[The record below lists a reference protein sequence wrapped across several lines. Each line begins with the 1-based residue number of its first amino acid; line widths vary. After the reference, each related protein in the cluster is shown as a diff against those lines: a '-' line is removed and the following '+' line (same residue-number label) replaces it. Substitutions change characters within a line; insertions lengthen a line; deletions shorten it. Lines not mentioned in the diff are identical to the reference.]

1 MFLSISFRILMNLES
16 LNSVESIGN
25 LVRHRTAPIVVP
37 AENGYAIRFV
47 PAISGESLAHAYQMS
62 LVEEA
67 KRLNLPLTEES
78 ERGEFLKFA
87 DNELLKKYGI
97 EIPRS
102 EAQIRKT
109 ETQILL
115 KDVICDI
122 GGFLYPGD
130 FPVKRTSLFQVG
142 YMIPALQD
150 IKATALEA
158 QFHVR
163 HAPSAM
169 KSYQIPYNVEVGSA
183 VYTFTFTLSLKNIA
197 IPLTAFGE
205 RDEAGENELIK
216 QKMDR
221 TKAAI
226 AALAS
231 FITLLPFGAK
241 KSRFMP
247 NIEYLSAIAAY
258 CGDKVFLTSPGNSKD
273 FIKDTV
279 KRAEE
284 YVNVMKKLR
293 GQEIELKL
301 VALDREGAADGMEGL
316 EVTRNPEAFTKR
328 IVEILEKDVG
338 EKALK

>member
-1 MFLSISFRILMNLES
+1 MFLSISFRLLMNLES
-16 LNSVESIGN
+16 LNSVESVGN

-37 AENGYAIRFV
+37 TENGYAIRFV
-47 PAISGESLAHAYQMS
+47 PAISGEALAHAYQMS

-67 KRLNLPLTEES
+67 ERLNLPLTEES
-78 ERGEFLKFA
+78 RRGEFLKFA
-87 DNELLKKYGI
+87 DDELLKKYGI
-97 EIPRS
+97 DIPKS

-122 GGFLYPGD
+122 GGFLYAGEY
-130 FPVKRTSLFQVG
+130 PVKRTSLFQIG

-150 IKATALEA
+150 IRATALEA

-163 HAPSAM
+163 HAPSSM

-183 VYTFTFTLSLKNIA
+183 IYTFTFTMSFKDIA
-197 IPLTAFGE
+197 TPLTAFGD
-205 RDEAGENELIK
+205 RSDADEEKLMD
-216 QKMDR
+216 QKEAR
-221 TKAAI
+221 TRAAI

-247 NIEYLSAIAAY
+247 NMEYLSAIAA
-258 CGDKVFLTSPGNSKD
+258 CSSDKIFLTSPGNSRD

-279 KRAEE
+279 ERARE
-284 YVNVMKKLR
+284 YVNLMEKLR
-293 GQEIELKL
+293 GSKPELRL
-301 VALDREGAADGMEGL
+301 ITLDREGAAEGVEGI
-316 EVTRNPEAFTKR
+316 EVTKTPEAFAKK
-328 IVEILEKDVG
+328 IVEVLE
-338 EKALK
+338 EKR

>member
-1 MFLSISFRILMNLES
+1 MFLSISFRVLMNLES
-16 LNSVESIGN
+16 LNSVESVGN

-37 AENGYAIRFV
+37 VENGYVIRFV
-47 PAISGESLAHAYQMS
+47 PAISGEALAHAYQMN

-87 DNELLKKYGI
+87 DDKLLEKYKI
-97 EIPRS
+97 EVPKN
-102 EAQIRKT
+102 EAQIRRT

-115 KDVICDI
+115 KDVVCDV
-122 GGFLYPGD
+122 GGFLYAGEY
-130 FPVKRTSLFQVG
+130 PVKRTSLFQIG
-142 YMIPALQD
+142 YAIPALQD
-150 IKATALEA
+150 IQATALEA

-183 VYTFTFTLSLKNIA
+183 VYTFTFALSLKSIA
-197 IPLTAFGE
+197 IPLTSFGE
-205 RDEAGENELIK
+205 RNEAEEKELMK
-216 QKMDR
+216 QKEAR

-241 KSRFMP
+241 RSRFMP

-258 CGDKVFLTSPGNSKD
+258 SDDKCFLTSPGNMKE

-279 KRAEE
+279 ERAKE
-284 YVNVMKKLR
+284 YVSLMERLKGSK
-293 GQEIELKL
+293 IELDL
-301 VALDREGAADGMEGL
+301 IALDREGVAEGIDGL
-316 EVTRNPEAFTKR
+316 EVTKNPEAFARR
-328 IVEILEKDVG
+328 IVEILE
-338 EKALK
+338 EKVVK

>member
-1 MFLSISFRILMNLES
+1 MFLSMSIRVLMNLES

-37 AENGYAIRFV
+37 VENGYTIRFV
-47 PAISGESLAHAYQMS
+47 PVISGETLAHAYQMS

-87 DNELLKKYGI
+87 DDELLKKYGI
-97 EIPRS
+97 EVPKS

-122 GGFLYPGD
+122 GGFLYAGEY
-130 FPVKRTSLFQVG
+130 PVKRTSLFQVG
-142 YMIPALQD
+142 YMIPALRD
-150 IKATALEA
+150 IQATALEA

-169 KSYQIPYNVEVGSA
+169 KNYQIPYNVEVGSA
-183 VYTFTFTLSLKNIA
+183 VYTFTFALSLKNIA
-197 IPLTAFGE
+197 IPLTSFGE
-205 RDEAGENELIK
+205 RSESEEQELIK
-216 QKMDR
+216 QKKAR
-221 TKAAI
+221 TRAAI
-226 AALAS
+226 IALAS

-241 KSRFMP
+241 KSRFTP
-247 NIEYLSAIAAY
+247 NTEYLSAIAAY
-258 CGDKVFLTSPGNSKD
+258 SSDKNFLTSPGNKKE

-279 KRAEE
+279 ERARE
-284 YVNVMKKLR
+284 YVNLMEKLR
-293 GQEIELKL
+293 GNKIELKL
-301 VALDREGAADGMEGL
+301 VALDREGVAEGIEDL
-316 EVTRNPEAFTKR
+316 EVTKNPEAFARK
-328 IVEILEKDVG
+328 IVEILE
-338 EKALK
+338 EKAVR